1 MRQLFSV
8 AFFAAL
14 ALAVAGVVSAQDE
27 RPDWAYAIPPAPSPP
42 RPPDDGTLYSLPGTD
57 RTFTSTQIRG
67 PSPADWYP
75 GDHPPRPD
83 IVANGRGE
91 DVRAC
96 SMCHY
101 PNGKG
106 RPENAGVAGLPVPY
120 FIQQMS
126 DFRNDLRNSSEPR
139 KGNAARMVDFAKAMT
154 DAEIEA
160 AAEYFGSMPWTP
172 WIRVVETATVPKM
185 YVRGGIH
192 LELEGAEAGTEPIGQ
207 RIIETPENTEY
218 AEVHRNPRSGF
229 IAYVPMGAIARGEAL
244 VRTGGGRTVRCDV
257 CHGPELKGLGPLPGL
272 AGRSPSYVV
281 RALYDMK
288 RGTRKGLWSDLMKPV
303 VENLTSEDMLNIAAY
318 TASLTP

>member
-1 MRQLFSV
+1 MRKLLSV
-8 AFFAAL
+8 VILTGSAFV
-14 ALAVAGVVSAQDE
+14 VADVVQAQDD
-27 RPDWAYAIPPAPSPP
+27 RPHWAYGIPPEPSPP
-42 RPPDDGTLYSLPGTD
+42 RPPDDGTLYTLPGTD
-57 RTFTSTQIRG
+57 RTFTSSQIRG

-75 GDHPPRPD
+75 GDHPSMPD
-83 IVANGRGE
+83 IVANGRE
-91 DVRAC
+91 PDVTAC

-106 RPENAGVAGLPVPY
+106 RPENAGVAGLPVAY
-120 FIQQMS
+120 FIQQMH

-139 KGNAARMVDFAKAMT
+139 KGNATRMVEFAKAMT

-160 AAEYFGSMPWTP
+160 AATYFGSMPWAP
-172 WIRVVETATVPKM
+172 WIRVVEADTVPKT

-192 LELEGAEAGTEPIGQ
+192 LQLEGAAAATEPIGQ

-229 IAYVPMGAIARGEAL
+229 IAYVPVGAIAKGEAL
-244 VRTGGGRTVRCDV
+244 VKTGAGRTVQCAV
-257 CHGPELKGLGPLPGL
+257 CHGSDLKGLGPLPGL

-288 RGTRKGLWSDLMKPV
+288 QGTRKGLWADLMRPV
-303 VENLTSEDMLNIAAY
+303 VEHLSSEDMLNIAAY